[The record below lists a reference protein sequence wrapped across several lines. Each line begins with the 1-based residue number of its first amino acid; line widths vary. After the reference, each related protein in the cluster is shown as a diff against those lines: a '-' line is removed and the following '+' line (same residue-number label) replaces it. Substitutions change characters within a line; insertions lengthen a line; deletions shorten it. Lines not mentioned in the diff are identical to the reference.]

1 MSDRERQRGPEELR
15 RLAVEVAEV
24 SPFDEDEGDEPPVPA
39 PSAAQALH
47 QADVLAQREQKVERL
62 ARHVRGLLTELGL
75 DLADPNLR
83 DTDRRVARLYVEMFA
98 GLEQGAE
105 PKVTTF
111 PNEEGY
117 SHMVMEKM
125 IPFYSMCAHHLV
137 PFYGHAHIAYIPRDR
152 ILGLS
157 KFARILEFYAKR
169 PQLQERLTEQV
180 VNFLEEHLQP
190 LGAMVVIEARHLC
203 VEMRGVKKAGVV
215 TTTSALRGI
224 FHQRPVRE
232 EFLDLLRHA

>member
-1 MSDRERQRGPEELR
+1 MSHDPEVIVPGHVPPIAMAEL
-15 RLAVEVAEV
+15 
-24 SPFDEDEGDEPPVPA
+24 DGDQQTKL
-39 PSAAQALH
+39 SAIAH
-47 QADVLAQREQKVERL
+47 
-62 ARHVRGLLTELGL
+62 HVRGILTALGL
-75 DLADPNLR
+75 DLKDPNLAE
-83 DTDRRVARLYVEMFA
+83 TDLRVAKMYIEMFH
-98 GLEQGAE
+98 GLAEGAE

-117 SHMVMEKM
+117 SHMVMEKQ

-180 VNFLEEHLQP
+180 VTYFEEKLQP

-203 VEMRGVKKAGVV
+203 VEMRGVKKPGALTV
-215 TTTSALRGI
+215 TSALRGI
-224 FHQRPVRE
+224 FHQKQVRE
-232 EFLDLLRHA
+232 EFLDLLRHS